1 MGFTKKQEERILKE
15 ANYIVDYNATVRETA
30 KIFGVS
36 KSTVYLDVA
45 EKLFWLDPVLFK
57 KVEKVLAKN
66 KAERHIR
73 GGYSTKVKYQ
83 KKRLERVNKT

>member
-1 MGFTKKQEERILKE
+1 MGFSEHQDERILKE

-30 KIFGVS
+30 KIFGIP
-36 KSTVYLDVA
+36 KSTVYSDVSD
-45 EKLFWLDPVLFK
+45 KLLWLDPILFK

-73 GGYSTKVKYQ
+73 GGYSTKIKY
-83 KKRLERVNKT
+83 KKKD